1 MLMRF
6 FALLLACPLVSFG
19 AMVPCIPV
27 SETPVNPV
35 VDCAALATFLEDEVM
50 ALSYTASVGASCFT
64 IETTIYFDASGTASE
79 WDANGNVLASFP
91 YTVMESGGQCVLAS
105 TAASCAEQ
113 ILAFNADE
121 SGIDMTLDGMV
132 ASMLPITC
140 AVLGPELS
148 SLETTAI
155 PTGPAIADGEIE
167 VTIASGT
174 PNALSLAGQNGSSD
188 YSFVLPG
195 LLQGIAPGNYSVTA
209 TDADDCTSDALTLI
223 VPYAQCCIGC
233 GVYDADADG
242 ICDDSDNCTDR
253 TASNY
258 ADPAN
263 GPCTFN

>member
-1 MLMRF
+1 MLLRLLAF
-6 FALLLACPLVSFG
+6 LLACPFVSFAG
-19 AMVPCIPV
+19 TTPSHPTPDGPV
-27 SETPVNPV
+27 SPP
-35 VDCAALATFLEDEVM
+35 VDCTELATFLEDEVM
-50 ALSYTASVGASCFT
+50 ALSYTASFGGACYT
-64 IETTIYFDASGTASE
+64 IETTLYFDANCTANE
-79 WDANGNVLASFP
+79 WDANGNVVASFP

-132 ASMLPITC
+132 ASLLPITC
-140 AVLGPELS
+140 ALGPELAS
-148 SLETTAI
+148 VETIAI

-174 PNALSLAGQNGSSD
+174 PNALSLAGQNGSGD
-188 YSFVLPG
+188 YSFALPG

-209 TDADDCTSDALTLI
+209 TDADDCTSDALALI
-223 VPYAQCCIGC
+223 VPYAQCCLGC

-263 GPCTFN
+263 GTCSFD